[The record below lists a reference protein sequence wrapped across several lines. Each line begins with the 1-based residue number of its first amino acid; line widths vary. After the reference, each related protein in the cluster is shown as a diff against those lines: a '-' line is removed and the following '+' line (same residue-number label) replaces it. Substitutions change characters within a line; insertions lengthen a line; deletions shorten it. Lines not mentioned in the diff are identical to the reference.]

1 MDPQQIERYTMNR
14 LILTGVAAA
23 ILAGCSSTPSDR
35 YDRRAHEERQR
46 QSAEVESALSNAPKW
61 MSELPRSNS
70 AVYASGTSVSRDMAM
85 SENKAKTIAFGK
97 ICVAAGGRVDQQSSV
112 FQSDRDDVSVEISEM
127 AIRSFCPAVDI
138 SGAEVVETKMVA
150 EGNRFRSY
158 VLVALP
164 TGAANT
170 IQRSNE
176 QRSARR
182 QAEQRNQSIQRE
194 MDANRSQVSP

>member
-1 MDPQQIERYTMNR
+1 MKR
-14 LILTGVAAA
+14 LILTSITAA

-35 YDRRAHEERQR
+35 YERRAYEERQR
-46 QSAEVESALSNAPKW
+46 QSAEVKSALSNAPKW
-61 MSELPRSNS
+61 MFELPRSDS
-70 AVYASGTSVSRDMAM
+70 AVYANGSAVSRDMAM
-85 SENKAKTIAFGK
+85 SANKAKTVAFGK

-112 FQSDRDDVSVEISEM
+112 FQSDRDDISVELSEM
-127 AIRSFCPAVDI
+127 AIRSFCPSVDI
-138 SGAEVVETKMVA
+138 SGAEVVETRMVA

-176 QRSARR
+176 QRSAR
-182 QAEQRNQSIQRE
+182 QQTEQRNQSIMRD
-194 MDANRSQVSP
+194 MDANRSQGIR

>member
-1 MDPQQIERYTMNR
+1 MKR
-14 LILTGVAAA
+14 LILTGIAAA

-35 YDRRAHEERQR
+35 YDRRAYEERKR

-70 AVYASGTSVSRDMAM
+70 AVYANGTSVSRDMAM
-85 SENKAKTIAFGK
+85 SENKAKIIAFGK

-170 IQRSNE
+170 IQRTNE